1 MAFCPLCKKQ
11 YGFSVTICP
20 ECNVPLQED
29 AGDVKIPMFSLQK
42 EEAAKGFIEFAE
54 SQGVSCA
61 YEFSQRE
68 NAFKIFVSKKDQKK
82 GPKLF
87 SEFCVNETRKKKG
100 YDAVPNAE
108 AIKKAKEEEERKAAE
123 AKKAEEERLAELA
136 RKAEEQHKA
145 EQARKAEERRIAA
158 EAKKKAAEEARKA
171 REEAERK
178 ALEEKRKADE
188 KKKAEEEKLRVLEE
202 RRKAAEEERRAK
214 RKAEEEKAAAEAA
227 KLAEEARKAEEEKR
241 KEAERLAEEARKAD
255 EARRAEAEK
264 RAAEAERLAE
274 EAARKASESERIAA
288 ERKAEAERIVAERQ
302 AEAERILAERRKS
315 AEEKSVK
322 KDPSPSAE
330 ALKQLFESKPTA
342 RSNAPMGSGTGFGQF
357 KNQKED
363 VKNKDLL
370 NLFNNPAQPAPK
382 RGTYQDPA
390 EEMPRPATGSKFTV
404 APGEDPVFAMPS
416 DPFFAGA
423 SAPKKAAAPAPE
435 TESSEDLYSSD
446 PDFEPDMS
454 DAYIPESESYD
465 PAASEPIFVEVE
477 PIGDEELD
485 NKDIIDAA
493 SVITLEHEEEED
505 EPEEEEDDAYAAFLT
520 NFRKESLSDSADE
533 ATDSAVSENDDI
545 LDNFINEMHEM
556 EKNIGESD
564 LDHSVIAEVLPDRE
578 KYSDAD
584 DYRIES
590 TSGRPK
596 DIQDTKIKVSAD
608 SDIIEE
614 VFDDNVEIGREQN
627 APEAASS
634 LANPAAS
641 SAGGETLTQKA
652 KKFLKDPAADDF
664 SDLEDYKG
672 FIPDYSFEEKKEEPV
687 EETPEQKAYREFTEK
702 VAERKR
708 EMALAAEQAKS
719 QQTRKSNLEHDLGK
733 GKKKTKIV
741 FEDTDDLDSYAG
753 FIPDYKPNTNNEA
766 EFDFYKPHQ
775 VSSYAKYKKGRK
787 DTSDASLINM
797 THMRATNAEEI
808 RNVFLD
814 KVPNGVKNVIDA
826 SLVRSTGF
834 LVSMSGKQLAQLF
847 NSWLILNM
855 TSGYVKQ
862 FEQADATL
870 EENTNN
876 KIEGIKNTIRN
887 TFGEVNESFLDYIV
901 RRYYGKYLED

>member
-1 MAFCPLCKKQ
+1 MAFCPMCKKQ

-20 ECNVPLQED
+20 DCNVPLQED

-42 EEAAKGFIEFAE
+42 EDAAQGFIKFAE
-54 SQGVSCA
+54 EQGISCA

-68 NAFKIFVSKKDQKK
+68 NAYKIFVSKKDQKK

-145 EQARKAEERRIAA
+145 EQARKAEERRLAA

-178 ALEEKRKADE
+178 AAEEKRKADE
-188 KKKAEEEKLRVLEE
+188 KKKAEEEKMRVLEE
-202 RRKAAEEERRAK
+202 RRKAAEDERRAK

-227 KLAEEARKAEEEKR
+227 KKAEEERLAAEAKR
-241 KEAERLAEEARKAD
+241 IEAERLAEEARKED
-255 EARRAEAEK
+255 EARRAEVER

-274 EAARKASESERIAA
+274 EAAKKASESERIAA
-288 ERKAEAERIVAERQ
+288 ERKAEADRIVAERK

-315 AEEKSVK
+315 AEEKSIK
-322 KDPSPSAE
+322 KESPSAE
-330 ALKQLFESKPTA
+330 ALKQLFEQKPAA
-342 RSNAPMGSGTGFGQF
+342 RSNAPMMGGSGFGQF
-357 KNQKED
+357 KNQKEE

-370 NLFNNPAQPAPK
+370 DLFNNPAQPAPK
-382 RGTYQDPA
+382 RGTYQDPV
-390 EEMPRPATGSKFTV
+390 EERPQTMAGSRYEV
-404 APGEDPVFAMPS
+404 APGEDPVGNRPS
-416 DPFFAGA
+416 DPFFS
-423 SAPKKAAAPAPE
+423 SAPRKTSVAPAEVSEPE
-435 TESSEDLYSSD
+435 IDEKDYYSSD

-454 DAYIPESESYD
+454 DAYLSEEESYD
-465 PAASEPIFVEVE
+465 PTASEPIFVEVE
-477 PIGDEELD
+477 PIKDEELD
-485 NKDIIDAA
+485 SKDIVDAA
-493 SVITLEHEEEED
+493 SVITLEQDEESDE

-520 NFRKESLSDSADE
+520 NFRKESVSAP
-533 ATDSAVSENDDI
+533 VSEAADSLASSNEDI
-545 LDNFINEMHEM
+545 LDNFINEMH
-556 EKNIGESD
+556 NIDDTE
-564 LDHSVIAEVLPDRE
+564 LEHSVIAEMVPDKD
-578 KYSDAD
+578 KYTDAD

-614 VFDDNVEIGREQN
+614 VFDDNVDIGREQI
-627 APEAASS
+627 APDTASS
-634 LANPAAS
+634 FANDTDGAQ
-641 SAGGETLTQKA
+641 LTQKA
-652 KKFLKDPAADDF
+652 KKFLKNDAADDY

-672 FIPDYSFEEKKEEPV
+672 FIPDYSFEEKKEEI

-708 EMALAAEQAKS
+708 EMQLAAEQAAS
-719 QQTRKSNLEHDLGK
+719 QQTRNKNLEHDLGK
-733 GKKKTKIV
+733 KKGKIV
-741 FEDTDDLDSYAG
+741 FEDTDELDSYAG
-753 FIPDYKPNTNNEA
+753 FIPDYKPNTDNEA

-775 VSSYAKYKKGRK
+775 VSSYAKFKKGRK
-787 DTSDASLINM
+787 DTSDSSLINM

-814 KVPNGVKNVIDA
+814 KVPNGVKNTIEA
-826 SLVRSTGF
+826 SMVRSTGF

-855 TSGYVKQ
+855 TGSYVKQ
-862 FEQADATL
+862 FEQSDATL